1 MSQLRIIP
9 NHTRCGNFTQY
20 WVCNSNSEKA
30 IPFAMF
36 ILDLVKLEITFYQKL
51 EAPKAAAKYAYET
64 ATTKEEREVAL
75 FNMDNTPIDE
85 YVIPVEKGT
94 LINAITA
101 REMLRLVQEERAAKY
116 EYCLVPYHIDRAM
129 SVERKANNYK
139 ARIAQKELK
148 TMQDICKAH

>member
-36 ILDLVKLEITFYQKL
+36 ILDVVKLEITFHQSL